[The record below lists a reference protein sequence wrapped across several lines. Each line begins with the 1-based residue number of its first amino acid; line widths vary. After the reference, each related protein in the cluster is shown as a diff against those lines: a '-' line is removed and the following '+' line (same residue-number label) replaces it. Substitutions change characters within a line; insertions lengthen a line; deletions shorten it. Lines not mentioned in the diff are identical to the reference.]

1 MSTELVVSILAGSFT
16 FLGLC
21 VYCHW
26 KKLQRQEKELDEI
39 SQIIVMIIDELNS
52 ETRERS
58 GLHPYDQ
65 I

>member
-1 MSTELVVSILAGSFT
+1 MVVEIVVSILAISFT
-16 FLGLC
+16 SLGVS

-26 KKLQRQEKELDEI
+26 KKLQRQEKKLDEI
-39 SQIIVMIIDELNS
+39 SQIIVMIVDELNT